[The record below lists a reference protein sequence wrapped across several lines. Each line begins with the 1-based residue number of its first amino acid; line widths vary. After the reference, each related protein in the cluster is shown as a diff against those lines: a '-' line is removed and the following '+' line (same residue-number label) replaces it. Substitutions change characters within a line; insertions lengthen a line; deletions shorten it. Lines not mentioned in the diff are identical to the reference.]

1 MNYQEMKETLV
12 NAYDRNVLSVRM
24 KQLTSDGHMIIG
36 DQSLVGK
43 VRIPVLSGLTG
54 IGKTACVKEFVE
66 EKDFQLINLNSS
78 YMPASTLATFMYSA
92 INQILASEINGC
104 VILIDNINEADDEW
118 SKIFE
123 EYANNH
129 FDASVNIEDGTNQNR
144 IRETRQRFDEIPE
157 TLFIVG
163 EQSPLAE

>member
-1 MNYQEMKETLV
+1 MSFQEMKETLV
-12 NAYDRNVLSVRM
+12 NSYDRNVKSVRM
-24 KQLTSDGHMIIG
+24 KQLTNDGHMIIG

-104 VILIDNINEADDEW
+104 VLLIDNVNEADDEW
-118 SKIFE
+118 IKILVQ
-123 EYANNH
+123 YANNH
-129 FDASVNIEDGTNQNR
+129 FDASVNIEDDTNQNQ

-163 EQSPLAE
+163 EQRPL